1 VQLTIIGAGA
11 IGGTIG
17 AHLIR
22 DGHDILFCDADAAHV
37 EAINRD
43 GLTICGP
50 VENFTVRAR
59 AVRPDGL
66 PSRLTRAAIAVK
78 SHHTAAAAELLSGR
92 LDPDGYVVSFQ
103 NGLNTDTLAAA
114 VGPSRVIASFV
125 NFGADLLEP
134 GRIMQGNV
142 GTFRVGEPG
151 GGISER
157 VLELADAL
165 PYAKA
170 SGNIMGFLWG
180 KEAYGAMLWAGAV
193 SDLSIA
199 DSLDDPKWRP
209 LMLAIAREVLA
220 QAPVRPEGFDGFEPD
235 DLEGSLARLVTF
247 NRQSAKSHS
256 GIYRDLMVRKRK
268 TEVDGQLADLTGPL
282 TLLTAELIRAIERG
296 ERTCEVAN
304 LELLAAYE
312 RSLRLGHELNA
323 LVSLLPAPARPA
335 LGGQLHGVPIAV
347 KDLIDIAGNPRGNGN
362 PHDMSGPAAAS
373 DAPVI
378 TALRETGAD
387 VFATTSLLEYAAGAT
402 HPDVPEAR
410 NPVDPQRTAGGSS
423 GGSAALVGA
432 GACPAALG
440 TDTGGSIRIPAHY
453 CGIVGFKPSFGVIDV
468 TGVQPLAP
476 SLDHV
481 GILGADVAITG
492 KVFAALTGQPPGTV
506 TGQAR
511 PAADGQPPDGRP
523 ATLRIAVAG
532 PQLRH
537 PDLQPA
543 VAAVLQQAAD
553 RLARDFPVTEVDGSA
568 LTEIAETFDDIF
580 RWEAWQVH
588 RGQVERHPERYGPET
603 LRLLRTAAAVSHAS
617 YQAACRRRDE
627 LLPAA
632 AELYRGADVLITPAA
647 PVTAPATSPPVDTAA
662 GAREGLFT
670 TVFNLTGAPAL
681 VLPCGS
687 DSRGL
692 PVGLQLSA
700 PLHADLALLAAATLI
715 ENALAY
721 DSRRPAAQPGAGQP
735 IQTDCSAR

>member
-1 VQLTIIGAGA
+1 LQLTIIGAGA

-37 EAINRD
+37 EAINQH

-50 VENFTVRAR
+50 VENFTVQAR
-59 AVRPDGL
+59 AVLPDAL
-66 PSRLTRAAIAVK
+66 PPELTHAAVAVK
-78 SHHTAAAAELLSGR
+78 SHHTAATAELLRGR
-92 LDPDGYVVSFQ
+92 LDPGGYVVSFQ
-103 NGLNTDTLAAA
+103 NGLNVDALAAV
-114 VGPSRVIASFV
+114 VGPGRVIASFV

-134 GRIMQGNV
+134 GRIMQGNI

-170 SGNIMGFLWG
+170 TDNILGFLWG

-209 LMLAIAREVLA
+209 LMLAVAREVLD

-235 DLEGSLARLVTF
+235 DLEGSLDRLVTF

-256 GIYRDLMVRKRK
+256 GIHRDLMVRKRK
-268 TEVDGQLADLTGPL
+268 TEVDGQLGDLNGPL
-282 TLLTAELIRAIERG
+282 TFLTAELIRAIERG

-304 LELLAAYE
+304 LELLASYE
-312 RSLRLGHELNA
+312 RSLRLGHQLNA
-323 LVSLLPAPARPA
+323 LVSLLPAPARRPA
-335 LGGQLHGVPIAV
+335 GRLHGVPIAV

-362 PHDMSGPAAAS
+362 PHDMRGPAAAS

-410 NPVDPQRTAGGSS
+410 NPVDPERTAGGSS

-432 GACPAALG
+432 GACPVALG

-453 CGIVGFKPSFGVIDV
+453 CGIVGFKPSFGAIDV
-468 TGVQPLAP
+468 AGVQPLAP

-481 GILGADVAITG
+481 GLLGADVAITER
-492 KVFAALTGQPPGTV
+492 VFAAITGQPPAG
-506 TGQAR
+506 
-511 PAADGQPPDGRP
+511 PP
-523 ATLRIAVAG
+523 ATLRLAVAQS
-532 PQLRH
+532 QLQH

-543 VAAVLQQAAD
+543 VAAALQQAID
-553 RLARDFPVTEVDGSA
+553 RLAQTFPVAEVDGSA
-568 LTEIAETFDDIF
+568 LTEIADTFDDIF
-580 RWEAWQVH
+580 LWEAWQVH
-588 RGQVERHPERYGPET
+588 RSQAERHPERYGPET
-603 LRLLRTAAAVSHAS
+603 LRLLRTAATIDHAS
-617 YQAACRRRDE
+617 YQAARQRRDG

-632 AELYRGADVLITPAA
+632 AEVYRGVDVLLTPAA
-647 PVTAPATSPPVDTAA
+647 PVTAPATTPPVDTPA

-670 TVFNLTGAPAL
+670 TVFNITGAPAL

-687 DSRGL
+687 DELGL

-715 ENALAY
+715 ENALAF
-721 DSRRPAAQPGAGQP
+721 DPRRPAAE
-735 IQTDCSAR
+735 SAAP

>member
-1 VQLTIIGAGA
+1 MQLTIIGAGA

-37 EAINRD
+37 NAINQR

-50 VENFTVRAR
+50 VENFTVQAR
-59 AVRPDGL
+59 AVLPDAL
-66 PSRLTRAAIAVK
+66 PSKLARAAVAVK
-78 SHHTAAAAELLSGR
+78 SHHTAAAAELLRGR

-103 NGLNTDTLAAA
+103 NGLNTDTLAAV

-165 PYAKA
+165 PYAQA
-170 SGNIMGFLWG
+170 TGNIMGFLWG

-235 DLEGSLARLVTF
+235 DLEGSLDRLVTF

-268 TEVDGQLADLTGPL
+268 TEVDGQLGDLNGPL
-282 TLLTAELIRAIERG
+282 TFQTAELIRAIERG

-304 LELLAAYE
+304 LELLASYE
-312 RSLRLGHELNA
+312 AAIRLGKPLNA
-323 LVSLLPAPARPA
+323 VVSLLPAPARQP
-335 LGGQLHGVPIAV
+335 GGDLHGVPIAV

-362 PHDMSGPAAAS
+362 PHDMSGPAAAA

-378 TALRETGAD
+378 TALREAGAD

-410 NPVDPQRTAGGSS
+410 NPVDRQRTAGGSS

-432 GACPAALG
+432 GACPVALG

-453 CGIVGFKPSFGVIDV
+453 CGIVGFKPSFGAIEVA
-468 TGVQPLAP
+468 GVQPLAP
-476 SLDHV
+476 SLDHA
-481 GILGADVAITG
+481 GILGADVAITE
-492 KVFAALTGQPPGTV
+492 KVFAALTGQPRAG
-506 TGQAR
+506 R
-511 PAADGQPPDGRP
+511 PAA
-523 ATLRIAVAG
+523 LRIAVAQ

-543 VAAVLQQAAD
+543 VAAALQQAVD
-553 RLARDFPVTEVDGSA
+553 RLAQDFPVTEVDGSA
-568 LTEIAETFDDIF
+568 LTEIAGTFDDIF
-580 RWEAWQVH
+580 LWEAWQVH
-588 RGQVERHPERYGPET
+588 RSQVERHPERYGPET
-603 LRLLRTAAAVSHAS
+603 LRLLRTAATIDRAS

-632 AELYRGADVLITPAA
+632 AEVYRGADVLLTPAA
-647 PVTAPATSPPVDTAA
+647 PVTAPATTPPVDTPA

-687 DSRGL
+687 DEHGL
-692 PVGLQLSA
+692 PVGLQLAA

-715 ENALAY
+715 ENAIAF
-721 DSRRPAAQPGAGQP
+721 DPRRPAAQSGAG
-735 IQTDCSAR
+735 